1 MKNIIKFF
9 LYILITAGLFSCT
22 NVQQPKKTPLRIAI
36 SKMHRKH
43 TYSNWLH
50 RYDTTL
56 QLYNMYPLG
65 VDSAIGFAKTV
76 DGILITGGADVF
88 PGYYGKI
95 SDTARCGK
103 FDRYR
108 DSLEIALI
116 HYAVDHKIPLIG
128 VCRGE
133 QIINVALGGS
143 LIIDIP
149 TDWDTL
155 VKHAS
160 KDWKLQW
167 HEVNIVPNTLMAA
180 ISGQTHGTV
189 SSSHH
194 QAIEK
199 LGKGLRITAY
209 APDSIPEA
217 IEWATRGS
225 KGFLMAT
232 QWHPEHMDTLSPFSA
247 PYAKL
252 FLQESALYE
261 RNHHPQ
267 R

>member
-1 MKNIIKFF
+1 MKS
-9 LYILITAGLFSCT
+9 ILRLLTVALFIVSLASC
-22 NVQQPKKTPLRIAI
+22 NSVQKKSAKNEPLRIAI

-50 RYDTTL
+50 RYDTTA
-56 QLYNMYPLG
+56 QLFNMYSIG
-65 VDSAIGFAKTV
+65 IDSSLKFAKTV

-95 SDTARCGK
+95 NDTARCGK

-116 HYAVDHKIPLIG
+116 HFAIDHKIPLIG

-149 TDWDTL
+149 TDWDTII
-155 VKHAS
+155 KHSS
-160 KDWKLQW
+160 KDWKIQW
-167 HEVNIVPNTLMAA
+167 HEVNIVPGTKMAA
-180 ISGQTHGTV
+180 ISGVTHGKVT
-189 SSSHH
+189 SSHH

-209 APDSIPEA
+209 APDSIIES
-217 IEWATRGS
+217 IEWANRNK

-232 QWHPEHMDTLSPFSA
+232 QWHPEHMDTLSPFSQ

-252 FLQESALYE
+252 FLKEALKYKLTNE
-261 RNHHPQ
+261 N
-267 R
+267 

>member
-1 MKNIIKFF
+1 MKTILRLLTVSLII
-9 LYILITAGLFSCT
+9 ITLGSCDS
-22 NVQQPKKTPLRIAI
+22 VQKKSVINEPLRIAI
-36 SKMHRKH
+36 SKMHSKH

-50 RYDTTL
+50 RYDTTA
-56 QLYNMYPLG
+56 QLFNMYPIG
-65 VDSAIGFAKTV
+65 IDSALKFAKTV

-95 SDTARCGK
+95 NDTARCGK

-108 DSLEIALI
+108 DSLEMALI
-116 HYAVDHKIPLIG
+116 HFAIDHKIPLIG

-149 TDWDTL
+149 TDCDTII
-155 VKHAS
+155 KHSS

-167 HEVNIVPNTLMAA
+167 HEVNIVPGTKMAA
-180 ISGQTHGTV
+180 ISGVNHGTV

-199 LGKGLRITAY
+199 LGKGLIITAY

-217 IEWATRGS
+217 IEWENRGN

-232 QWHPEHMDTLSPFSA
+232 QWHPEHMDTLSPFSR

-252 FLQESALYE
+252 FLEEATKYE
-261 RNHHPQ
+261 LSKEN
-267 R
+267 